1 MNTRKDA
8 NGLFL
13 IVVLMTLLAEIA
25 VSYMNV
31 KGIKLNIVINL
42 LLSQMII
49 LVPGLIYFVVK
60 NKSEVI
66 YRPYKK
72 IKFVTIILTFVLTWL
87 LMPLV
92 TCANLF
98 SQLFTKNEV
107 IGISDSVLELPM
119 IPMVL
124 MIGIFGPF
132 CEEFVFR
139 GLIYTGL
146 KGKSERYIASAVL
159 SGLFFGL
166 MHMNFNQFCYAF
178 VLGIA
183 FALMDECLDSIF
195 VSSISHAIVNT
206 QNVLMLF
213 VANAILK
220 AAGVAGI
227 SESYENSMASV
238 SSGNMKAVYVV
249 ILYVML
255 FISAISLLLAYFL
268 LRKMCKIEGKSDR
281 FDMVFRPKKYRE
293 NNIEENTELNQEINA
308 EINQETN
315 TVEVKPE
322 RNRVLYVYGIIA
334 IFICL
339 FVMFGLEPL
348 MKMIK

>member
-25 VSYMNV
+25 VSYMKV
-31 KGIKLNIVINL
+31 KGVELNIVINL
-42 LLSQMII
+42 LLSQIII
-49 LVPGLIYFVVK
+49 LVPGLIFFVIK
-60 NKSEVI
+60 NKNEVI

-72 IKFVTIILTFVLTWL
+72 IKPVTVLLTFVLTWL

-107 IGISDSVLELPM
+107 IGISDAVLELPM
-119 IPMVL
+119 LPMIL
-124 MIGIFGPF
+124 IIGVFGPF
-132 CEEFVFR
+132 SEEFVFR
-139 GLIYTGL
+139 GMIYTGL
-146 KGKSERYIASAVL
+146 KGKSQRYIVSAVL

-183 FALMDECLDSIF
+183 FALINECLDSIF

-213 VANAILK
+213 AANAVLK

-227 SESYENSMASV
+227 SEVYENSMSV
-238 SSGNMKAVYVV
+238 TSSANVKAVYAVM
-249 ILYVML
+249 IYVML
-255 FISAISLLLAYFL
+255 FISAVSTLLAYLL
-268 LRKMCKIEGKSDR
+268 LRKMCQIEGKSDR

-293 NNIEENTELNQEINA
+293 NNIEENN

-315 TVEVKPE
+315 TEDVQPE
-322 RNRVLYVYGIIA
+322 RTRVLYVYGIIA
-334 IFICL
+334 IFVCL